1 MSIARITEI
10 SATSPKSFED
20 ATQKGIARAV
30 NSLRNVK
37 SAWIKDQIA
46 TIENDKISEYKV
58 HMMVSFV
65 LDD

>member
-10 SATSPKSFED
+10 SATSAKSFED